1 MGIEGKIQMV
11 MEGQIV
17 MGIEGHIKIGIGVK
31 YTFEKEGQIW
41 KGIEKQI

>member
-31 YTFEKEGQIW
+31 YTFEKEGQI
-41 KGIEKQI
+41 